1 MDEAALHDLLSGRRQ
16 DFVAKLFRCGLH
28 IASWGYASAMAM
40 RNHAYD
46 HRWMTTHRAAVPVIS
61 IGNITTGGTG
71 KTPLAAWLANWL
83 VAAGHRPGLLSR
95 GYRSLDSSEVANRQ
109 AQARQGASRS
119 TSVEL
124 TPGNDEKL
132 VLDRLCPGVPH
143 LQRRDRVSS
152 AREAVAEFDCEVLLL
167 DDGFQHRRL
176 HRDLDL
182 VLIDALQP
190 WGYGHV
196 LPRGL
201 LRESL
206 SGLRRSD
213 LIIVT
218 RANQCLEEQRQVL
231 LQRLR
236 EFRNHN
242 EIVEIAFVPHRLV
255 NLEWQPNSLDFILGK
270 RAISFCGIGNPAGFH
285 QTVASL
291 GVDCHRSN
299 PFPDHHHYDSQ
310 DLRFLENL
318 AHKSSA
324 EVVVTTQKDLVKIAS
339 GDWHG
344 PPLFAIEIG
353 VEFLAGKE
361 LLESR
366 LRQLFPQ
373 PLSGSVSSGD

>member
-1 MDEAALHDLLSGRRQ
+1 MDEAALHDLLSGRHQ
-16 DFVAKLFRCGLH
+16 DFVAKLLRCGLH
-28 IASWGYASAMAM
+28 IASWGYTSLMAM

-46 HRWMTTHRAAVPVIS
+46 RRWLTTHRVAVPVIS

-95 GYRSLDSSEVANRQ
+95 GYRSLDPSEDANRQ

-119 TSVEL
+119 TSAEL
-124 TPGNDEKL
+124 TQGNDEKL

-152 AREAVAEFDCEVLLL
+152 ARRAIAEFDCDVLLL

-255 NLEWQPNSLDFILGK
+255 NLDWQPQPLDFILGK

-285 QTVASL
+285 QTVA
-291 GVDCHRSN
+291 
-299 PFPDHHHYDSQ
+299 
-310 DLRFLENL
+310 
-318 AHKSSA
+318 
-324 EVVVTTQKDLVKIAS
+324 
-339 GDWHG
+339 
-344 PPLFAIEIG
+344 
-353 VEFLAGKE
+353 
-361 LLESR
+361 
-366 LRQLFPQ
+366 
-373 PLSGSVSSGD
+373 